1 MKKEYLGPYSLGEF
15 YFRGCYIFSSNGRHF
30 MLATNGCVMIVDDSL
45 LESICR
51 QKPSD
56 ELQFKLVQHGLASVP
71 GKQMFRCEKEVEI
84 RYFIIDLTKQCNFDC
99 VYCFRDFHNNDIIS
113 LNVLDKILQYI
124 LNYCN
129 KESISK
135 IGLQMWGGEPLLVLD
150 RIEYVVDFFSH
161 TDIKVTIDIE
171 TNASLV
177 TDEIAQKLYK
187 WGIHIGVSVDGTPEL
202 HDRQRRM
209 IGGKSSAEL
218 VERSIRNLQ
227 KYYGD
232 DIGGITVVTKYN
244 YKNIKKIL
252 DYFIYE
258 LHLTSMK
265 FNLVRDNNHAPEQ
278 KLALDE
284 EEVFCFANE
293 LMDYL
298 WAFRRLG
305 ANFSE
310 GNIEIRIKNLLQ
322 RSNISCCIS
331 HGCQGGKRMVSFDQ
345 VGNIFPC
352 EMIDFPEEKIGSIYE
367 DDSIEI
373 MVKEAVKKNKFF
385 LPKKEKQCIEC
396 PWWYYCQG
404 GCSSRNRYLNRNGK
418 IDDVECALNR
428 AIYPRLIEEILN
440 GNIN

>member
-1 MKKEYLGPYSLGEF
+1 
-15 YFRGCYIFSSNGRHF
+15 

-113 LNVLDKILQYI
+113 LNVLDEILQYI

-218 VERSIRNLQ
+218 VERGIRNLQ

>member
-1 MKKEYLGPYSLGEF
+1 MKKEYLGSYSLGEF

-99 VYCFRDFHNNDIIS
+99 VYCFRDFHNNGIIS
-113 LNVLDKILQYI
+113 LNVLDEILQYI

-209 IGGKSSAEL
+209 IGGKPSAEL
-218 VERSIRNLQ
+218 VECGIRNLQ

-232 DIGGITVVTKYN
+232 NIGGITVVTKYN

-331 HGCQGGKRMVSFDQ
+331 HGCQGGKRMGSFDQ